1 MLTITVHNTLSWG
14 HKYLS
19 RASTHLL
26 RSSQTLQDLYDCL
39 ICESSEIPEEI
50 IEDGEVFG
58 YSQVDNADN
67 KPCVMCIEGL
77 AYGDGHSD
85 LDYAESVD
93 FWIRCDRVLPDK

>member
-1 MLTITVHNTLSWG
+1 MYERYVGPSHLPVQIW
-14 HKYLS
+14 Y
-19 RASTHLL
+19 LL
-26 RSSQTLQDLYDCL
+26 RSSKTLQDLYDCL

-77 AYGDGHSD
+77 AYGDGHSNP
-85 LDYAESVD
+85 DYAESVD
-93 FWIRCDRVLPDK
+93 LLNPL